1 MGNGGGAALHVRSN
15 GGAHNVKDLAQL
27 CIDVV
32 HHLLK
37 HLGAPGD
44 VSVDHVLEKRDE
56 LKKTL
61 QAAAHIG
68 HISSHAKKR
77 KGDFKNV
84 VAVVIVVFEYLF
96 GARDV
101 EGRPLLMFVAG
112 LIYSLISVPLALYFR
127 SDAASSLA
135 VSLTTIAAVP
145 LILRIIDFEADMLDL
160 YPGSVITREI
170 RVIGLFMWFFFG
182 LVAGYTIAYLSVGP
196 AQFQRVASLQLSD
209 IAFAISVRSA
219 ITGNA
224 LFPGPMGPIFWHNL
238 RVYVTGIVL
247 SFIYGTGGVF
257 ILSWNASVVS
267 ALLASQIYSTGSVI
281 SGIARFLGILPHG
294 IIEYSA
300 YIIGGFAAALI
311 SLVILQRGWN
321 RQLML
326 DAIIFMLS
334 GIVLL
339 YIAAA
344 VESTLIIAAG

>member
-1 MGNGGGAALHVRSN
+1 M
-15 GGAHNVKDLAQL
+15 
-27 CIDVV
+27 
-32 HHLLK
+32 
-37 HLGAPGD
+37 
-44 VSVDHVLEKRDE
+44 
-56 LKKTL
+56 
-61 QAAAHIG
+61 
-68 HISSHAKKR
+68 
-77 KGDFKNV
+77 